1 MKKNKKRLNIKMII
15 LPILILL
22 IIVSIITTLTLK
34 NNKNYQTSKDYKE
47 VTIRNKKYYQRL
59 TNNAWK
65 GEYHQDNFDTE
76 NAVDSIIKVVSYSE
90 YLETINSINS
100 VISDKIKPYY
110 TNENS
115 NYIILSYS
123 NGHSWCKMELINCIE
138 KDNKIIIYGAE
149 KTNGVMASGS
159 GYFIAIPTNLSVD
172 TKIDFRNCYTK
183 SEINNLKKYNRTY
196 DPTNIVSDKPIIYLY
211 PTKETEISVKLLKKE
226 NITYSYPKY
235 KDKWQVLAQ
244 PNGNLQDLSTGRNLY
259 ALYYESTNTKYFK
272 VEKDG
277 FIVKGKDTIKFLE
290 EKLAVLGLSEK
301 EAEEFIIYWLPKLE
315 SNKYNYIRFATQDE
329 INENMPI
336 EINPNPDTIIRVLMT
351 FKKLDNPINIQ
362 EQQLKTPN
370 RTGYTVVE
378 WGGTEIK

>member
-1 MKKNKKRLNIKMII
+1 M
-15 LPILILL
+15 
-22 IIVSIITTLTLK
+22 
-34 NNKNYQTSKDYKE
+34 E
-47 VTIRNKKYYQRL
+47 
-59 TNNAWK
+59 
-65 GEYHQDNFDTE
+65 
-76 NAVDSIIKVVSYSE
+76 VVSYSK
-90 YLETINSINS
+90 YLKTIDMVNSTVKN
-100 VISDKIKPYY
+100 KIKPYY
-110 TNENS
+110 TNKKS
-115 NYIILSYS
+115 NYLIIANANNYTKS
-123 NGHSWCKMELINCIE
+123 NLELIDYVE
-138 KDNKIIIYGAE
+138 KNNKIILYGKEELAIVPDD
-149 KTNGVMASGS
+149 K
-159 GYFIAIPTNLSVD
+159 GYFIAIPTNMPVG
-172 TKIDFRNCYTK
+172 TKINYRECNTALEIYDLSHK
-183 SEINNLKKYNRTY
+183 SKIN
-196 DPTNIVSDKPIIYLY
+196 VSDKPIIYLY

-301 EAEEFIIYWLPKLE
+301 EAEKFIIYWLPKLE

-351 FKKLDNPINIQ
+351 FKKLDNPINIR